1 MLTLKSCNDCLQG
14 MNNGNIANNIF
25 LKHFSKTAGR
35 VTSYKL
41 QITKLDLG
49 SSRTSVDLR
58 SLPNDQ
64 PNIG

>member
-14 MNNGNIANNIF
+14 MNNGKHSKQYF
-25 LKHFSKTAGR
+25 LKAFCQNSW
-35 VTSYKL
+35 TSYKL